1 MLLHTMFGPNF
12 TFESALFYITQLIK
26 MCVFSSSPQII
37 TAHLEYEHLPVVMK
51 ITDCTAL

>member
-1 MLLHTMFGPNF
+1 MFGPNF

-26 MCVFSSSPQII
+26 MCVFSPSPQII